1 MAGTEQKQ
9 LLALIRDFASE
20 KSQGERR
27 VTGLKK
33 RNQELQSEIKTEN
46 EELDKTK
53 RLKETAENNFK
64 GYEVKLAILDGSFQ
78 TLESRNCLA
87 QSEISTVN
95 SEVEK
100 LKEGEALRDIF
111 IGQMIEANCRIRK
124 FHQTISS
131 KLPKQISNKTAAEK
145 KRNKLAQVTSEIQKE
160 EQMHLA
166 EKNVKKQLEQQYA
179 DLQKKVSLMEMIM
192 KERES
197 LQDMGRQTSELEQ
210 TCAVLG
216 EELQKRC
223 ACPNCHKDNIEEISG
238 LVMEN

>member
-100 LKEGEALRDIF
+100 LKISILSIDF
-111 IGQMIEANCRIRK
+111 SCRK

-197 LQDMGRQTSELEQ
+197 LQDMGRYPFTSELEQ